1 MLGNLMNAL
10 MQPGPQGQQS
20 AGAQMLSQV
29 VGGVLGGQQGG
40 AQGGAPV
47 NQLLSG
53 LEQII
58 GGNPSSGQSLGH
70 GTQPAASSP
79 LMGLLGPVANAVAG
93 QVGVSPAVA
102 TTVAATAMHYLV
114 SSHPASGAT
123 PPANAGN
130 LAQQV
135 ASGNVSP
142 ALLHSSGMVNAVVQA
157 TGMSTD
163 DAAKTLGATFNAFQQ
178 HAQQHAAKE
187 AQRRKRR
194 DDN

>member
-1 MLGNLMNAL
+1 MLGNLMSAL

-20 AGAQMLSQV
+20 AGASMLGQV
-29 VGGVLGGQQGG
+29 VGGLMGGQQGT
-40 AQGGAPV
+40 GAPV

-53 LEQII
+53 LEQVI
-58 GGNPSSGQSLGH
+58 GGKPGSGQPMSPA
-70 GTQPAASSP
+70 TAPAANSP

-93 QVGVSPAVA
+93 QVGISPAIA

-114 SSHPASGAT
+114 SSHPAAGGN
-123 PPANAGN
+123 PPAALGN

-142 ALLHSSGMVNAVVQA
+142 AVLHSSGMVDAVVQA
-157 TGMSTD
+157 TGLSKD
-163 DAAKTLGATFNAFQQ
+163 DAAKSLSATFNHFQQ
-178 HAQQHAAKE
+178 HAMEHQAKE
-187 AQRRKRR
+187 EHRRKRR